1 MILDRSNKK
10 VKSRISS
17 TETKRNLA
25 KFEIFRNPRVCQKF
39 QLPKKINCFL
49 NLSRRHGIKNPSIQL
64 YM

>member
-25 KFEIFRNPRVCQKF
+25 KFEIFRN
-39 QLPKKINCFL
+39 L
-49 NLSRRHGIKNPSIQL
+49 IKTQSVPEVSTSEEN
-64 YM
+64 